1 MESISNGVE
10 DYLIEGL
17 SFKLSPGSSYVT
29 DRRKSTYWAS
39 GSNIYSTSGTR
50 VVRFML
56 NGEDGTWIDPSTIR
70 IQYDLKNNETVD
82 KKIRPLG
89 GPHLFFRR
97 GRLMCNSTLVEDIQ
111 DYNRFHEMMDS
122 MKPDHVRDNI
132 DNEGY
137 GHRWDDQSNKHIH
150 TWTVNSIPGI
160 AGGSKQTVGFKPYFG
175 LLNQSKLLPLK
186 YAPLILE
193 MEIVNSNLD
202 PIITP
207 GVDGVFTEAL
217 TGSNWSIENI
227 CIKCDCLTLDN
238 NLNNEYTSHLL
249 SGKALPIKYTTY
261 INQQNS
267 IAGNGLSVQ
276 VSRAVSR
283 LKAAFITF
291 YKIPTPNVVDANGD
305 VTTYNVALE
314 DKPAIKFYHPM
325 AGYTGATKYYD
336 NSKELEI
343 QLQLGPKLYPEYP
356 CKSVSEAFTIL
367 KQTLNLPDWN
377 LHSVGIDYRQYISN
391 KFIYGMSFEKVP
403 ESSWTGTS
411 TKSGQIMLIKCST
424 DNGSSTA
431 TIADQMY
438 ITLVSEQILEIRD
451 VGVSVFD

>member
-17 SFKLSPGSSYVT
+17 SFKLSPGSNYVT

-70 IQYDLKNNETVD
+70 IQFDLKNNESAAKYV
-82 KKIRPLG
+82 RPLG

-97 GRLMCNSTLVEDIQ
+97 GRLMVNSTLCEDIQ

-122 MKPDHVRDNI
+122 MRPDHVRDNI
-132 DNEGY
+132 DNEGFGY
-137 GHRWDDQSNKHIH
+137 RWDDQYNKSIH
-150 TWTVNSIPGI
+150 TMSIASIPGVKG
-160 AGGSKQTVGFKPYFG
+160 ATKQTVSFKPYFG
-175 LLNQSKLLPLK
+175 LFNQSKLLPLK

-193 MEIVNSNLD
+193 MEIVNSNFD

-207 GVDGVFTEAL
+207 DIDASFTATN

-227 CIKCDCLTLDN
+227 CVKCDCVSLDN

-249 SGKALPIKYTTY
+249 QGKALPIKYTTY
-261 INQQNS
+261 INQQSS
-267 IAGNGLSVQ
+267 ISLNNISVQ

-283 LKAAFITF
+283 LQKAFITF
-291 YKIPTPNVVDANGD
+291 YKTPT
-305 VTTYNVALE
+305 TALAE

-325 AGYTGATKYYD
+325 GNGIDGKVYD
-336 NSKELEI
+336 NSKELELQI
-343 QLQLGPKLYPEYP
+343 QLGPKLYPEYG
-356 CKSVSEAFTIL
+356 CKSLSEAFTIL
-367 KQTLNLPDWN
+367 KQTLNLPDWG
-377 LHSVGIDYRQYISN
+377 LHSVGIDYRQYLSN
-391 KFIYGMSFEKVP
+391 KFIFGMSFEKVP

-424 DNGSSTA
+424 DNGSTTA